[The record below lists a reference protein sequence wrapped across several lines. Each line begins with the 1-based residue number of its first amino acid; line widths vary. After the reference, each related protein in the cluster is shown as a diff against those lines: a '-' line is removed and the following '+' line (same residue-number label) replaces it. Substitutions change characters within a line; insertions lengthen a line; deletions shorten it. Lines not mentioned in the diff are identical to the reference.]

1 MEKTIKIKG
10 MTCNNC
16 KIHVEKA
23 LNSLDGVKAE
33 VNLENNL
40 ARVLLSKEISN
51 ETLKQAVKESGYE
64 VTSIEV

>member
-1 MEKTIKIKG
+1 